1 MRENTEKFNN
11 SFGYRVELT
20 DGKGNKV
27 SVAEPTL
34 VYPSL
39 AVQLYKQDVIT
50 GSYEYKHQLQ
60 TVTVRPE
67 SFGNSN
73 FDYKNVVAMRI
84 TTGGAEEGKMI
95 INSIAYQ
102 GVTDKVEKIEN

>member
-1 MRENTEKFNN
+1 MNIST
-11 SFGYRVELT
+11 SFRL
-20 DGKGNKV
+20 
-27 SVAEPTL
+27 
-34 VYPSL
+34 
-39 AVQLYKQDVIT
+39 
-50 GSYEYKHQLQ
+50 LQ
-60 TVTVRPE
+60 SGPE